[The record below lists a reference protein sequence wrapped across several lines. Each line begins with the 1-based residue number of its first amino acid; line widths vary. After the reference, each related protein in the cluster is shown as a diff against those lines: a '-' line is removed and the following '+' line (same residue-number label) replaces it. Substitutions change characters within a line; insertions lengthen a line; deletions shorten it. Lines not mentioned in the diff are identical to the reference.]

1 MITAEQLRTEGGI
14 TMPIKIGKTV
24 ICKGALF
31 LLLFVS
37 AIWVLHSTVRPSK
50 AGSPFQERREEMRR
64 EMQKRRQEMRR
75 EMQDTIGGLPAEIL
89 ALQSDEKVQMP
100 TIDDAVKTAL
110 KAAEEAA
117 LPLIDTK
124 FHDNGKTITVPDDH
138 KSIQAAINAAKSGD
152 VVLVKPGTY
161 YELLI
166 MKDGVKVVSD
176 SADGGDELIPVD
188 GAMLKLPRRTLR
200 TIIDGSGTAPSK
212 HGMFDFNPGLG
223 RNTII
228 DGFTIQALPP
238 QNHHIPG
245 HAHGLNVRGASP
257 IITNCLIRNV
267 GSTGIGNHVVYH
279 DQDSPMPERDFRWAN
294 VKYRSSAVIFHNIIQ
309 DSLGLGIGCNHF
321 SDPYI
326 LGNEVFNNSDAEL
339 GEDPTPGI
347 GGKHGSAATIIGNIV
362 HDNPGGGILCK
373 GGDSQGK
380 HQIDRPTHPTI
391 IKNVV
396 YDNGS
401 SRPGI
406 ACNSSGSETTPVN
419 IIGNYVY
426 NPGLVGIGLQEGSI
440 GIIEDNMVTGSKLP
454 SIAVNGSTALRLNR
468 NKVTDSNQAPAFVI
482 VNGSKVREMI
492 GNAADSG
499 QAFGPPRF
507 ARIGPPRFVLG
518 RGASIGETGDAPN
531 L

>member
-1 MITAEQLRTEGGI
+1 
-14 TMPIKIGKTV
+14 MPIKISKTV

-31 LLLFVS
+31 LLLLIS
-37 AIWVLHSTVRPSK
+37 AIWVLHITVRPSA
-50 AGSPFQERREEMRR
+50 AGPPYQNRQEEMKRKMQGTPYKSRKEEMRR
-64 EMQKRRQEMRR
+64 EMQDRA
-75 EMQDTIGGLPAEIL
+75 GGLPPEVL
-89 ALQSDEKVQMP
+89 AQQSNEKVQMP

-110 KAAEEAA
+110 AAAEEAA

-124 FHDNGKTITVPDDH
+124 FHNNGKTITVPDDH
-138 KSIQAAINAAKSGD
+138 KSIQAAIDAASSGD

-161 YELLI
+161 YELLV

-176 SADGGDELIPVD
+176 SADGGDELVPVE
-188 GAMLKLPRRTLR
+188 GAMLKLPRRALR
-200 TIIDGSGTAPSK
+200 TIIDGSKSK
-212 HGMFDFNPGLG
+212 TSHNGMFDFNPGLG
-223 RNTII
+223 RKAII
-228 DGFTIQALPP
+228 DGFTIQNLPA

-245 HAHGLNVRGASP
+245 HAHALNVRGASP
-257 IITNCLIRNV
+257 VITNCLIRNN

-279 DQDSPMPERDFRWAN
+279 DQDSPMPKRDFRWAN
-294 VKYRSSAVIFHNIIQ
+294 IKHRASAVIFNNIIYGN
-309 DSLGLGIGCNHF
+309 LGLGIGCNHF

-373 GGDSQGK
+373 GGASQGK
-380 HQIDRPTHPTI
+380 YQIDRPTHPTI

-406 ACNSSGSETTPVN
+406 ACNGSGSEKMPVK

-426 NPGLVGIGLQEGSI
+426 YNSELIGIGLQKGPV
-440 GIIEDNMVTGSKLP
+440 GIIEDNMVIGLQKGSVGIIEDNMVAGSKLP
-454 SIAVNGSTALRLNR
+454 GIAVNGSTALRLNR
-468 NKVTDSNQAPAFVI
+468 NKVTGTKKAPGFTVVNDGKVHEMLDNASYSNY
-482 VNGSKVREMI
+482 G
-492 GNAADSG
+492 
-499 QAFGPPRF
+499 PRF
-507 ARIGPPRFVLG
+507 MISNN
-518 RGASIGETGDAPN
+518 ASVGE
-531 L
+531 

>member
-1 MITAEQLRTEGGI
+1 MSINI
-14 TMPIKIGKTV
+14 SKVV

-37 AIWVLHSTVRPSK
+37 AIWVLHSSVRPSS
-50 AGSPFQERREEMRR
+50 AGPQNQNRQEEMKREMQERRE
-64 EMQKRRQEMRR
+64 KMRR
-75 EMQDTIGGLPAEIL
+75 EMQDKIGGLPPEIL
-89 ALQSDEKVQMP
+89 ALQSDEKVQMV
-100 TIDDAVKTAL
+100 TIDDAVKAAL
-110 KAAEEAA
+110 AAAEEAA

-124 FHDNGKTITVPDDH
+124 FHNNGKTITVPDDH
-138 KSIQAAINAAKSGD
+138 KSIQAAIDAASSGD

-161 YELLI
+161 YELLV
-166 MKDGVKVVSD
+166 MKDGVKVVSG
-176 SADGGDELIPVD
+176 SADGGDELVPVE

-200 TIIDGSGTAPSK
+200 TIIDGSQSK
-212 HGMFDFNPGLG
+212 TSHNGMFDFNPGLG
-223 RNTII
+223 RKAII
-228 DGFTIQALPP
+228 DGFTIQNLPA

-257 IITNCLIRNV
+257 VITNCLIRNN
-267 GSTGIGNHVVYH
+267 GSTGIGNHVVYY
-279 DQDSPMPERDFRWAN
+279 DQDSPMPKRDFRWAN
-294 VKYRSSAVIFHNIIQ
+294 IKHRASAVIFNNIIYGN
-309 DSLGLGIGCNHF
+309 LGLGVGCNHF

-373 GGDSQGK
+373 DGAPQGK

-391 IKNVV
+391 INNVV
-396 YDNGS
+396 FDNGS

-406 ACNSSGSETTPVN
+406 ACNGSGSETMPVK

-426 NPGLVGIGLQEGSI
+426 DNSELIGIGLQKGPV
-440 GIIEDNMVTGSKLP
+440 GIIEDNMVIGLQKGSVGIIEDNMVAGSKLP
-454 SIAVNGSTALRLNR
+454 GIAVNGSTALRLNR
-468 NKVTDSNQAPAFVI
+468 NKVTDTKHAPGFVI
-482 VNGSKVREMI
+482 VNGAVVREMI
-492 GNAADSG
+492 GNAADSN
-499 QAFGPPRF
+499 Q
-507 ARIGPPRFVLG
+507 GPPRFVLG
-518 RGASIGETGDAPN
+518 RDAIVGETGASN